1 MNPGETAS
9 TATTTLISA
18 SFDKIIKTEKTDDA
32 DMPSY
37 VSPKSNGV
45 KFEPRGL
52 QYKRKRRIVVGN
64 VSRWI
69 ECDQREDL
77 STHKVKLF
85 I

>member
-1 MNPGETAS
+1 M
-9 TATTTLISA
+9 TTTVPTSC
-18 SFDKIIKTEKTDDA
+18 DKTIKTEIIDDA

-37 VSPKSNGV
+37 VSPKSNEV

-52 QYKRKRRIVVGN
+52 QYKRKRRIIVGN

-77 STHKVKLF
+77 STHKVCSVGKLSAVR
-85 I
+85 